1 MINKTIFRQYD
12 IRGIVNKQL
21 TEENSKLIGY
31 YLGLTIKEKYPQ
43 ITPYIIVGYDIRTH
57 SQMLFEALISGIN
70 LSACKVLDIGLVATG
85 VNYFASFQEY
95 EINNKTIKSTA
106 SIMITGSH
114 NAKKYNGFKITIN
127 NEPFFGDELIDLYEK
142 ISKDSE
148 IKIADNFDVI
158 KIDAKSLYIDYMLNQ
173 FSHLKDFPIP
183 FIIDCGNGVAN
194 TVLCEVLDKLNLN
207 YKGLHLVPDGEFPN
221 HHPDPTNEK
230 NLEDLKVLLKDEYNL
245 GFAYDGDA
253 DRIAVLTQKYNIK
266 GDMLAL
272 LFSKTMKNPVIIGEV
287 SYSQNIFDEMNQTTK
302 TIMDKTGYSNLR
314 LKLKELNA
322 DLAAEVS
329 GHIFFNDR
337 YYGFDDAIYATFR
350 VLELIQKGIDLDKE
364 LDKLPKVYTS
374 SNIEI
379 SVSESKKFLIIEKIE
394 KKLKEVQRGFPIIKD
409 ILQIDG
415 LRINFEYG
423 WALVR
428 ASNTNALIMTKYEA
442 TTEATAIGYQKAV
455 VKIDRIAQA
464 AMKHRRIGGIRQT
477 KQQVDVILLF
487 WRALQSFLFIHT
499 VIILFGLT
507 EYRKKLSLK
516 NKNLF
521 INATLLSFVTFTQ
534 QRIEFFK

>member
-12 IRGIVNKQL
+12 IRCIVNEDL
-21 TEENSKLIGY
+21 TFENSKLIGY
-31 YLGLTIKEKYPQ
+31 FLGLTIKEKTLT
-43 ITPYIIVGYDIRTH
+43 TPYIIVGYDVRTH
-57 SQMLFEALISGIN
+57 SNMLFEALISGLN
-70 LSACKVLDIGLVATG
+70 LADCKVLNIELVATG
-85 VNYFASFQEY
+85 VNYFASYQEFV
-95 EINNKTIKSTA
+95 INNQKIKPNA

-127 NEPFFGDELIDLYEK
+127 NEPFFGDELLALYEK
-142 ISKDSE
+142 ILKNQNIE
-148 IKIADNFDVI
+148 IPLNLDFIE
-158 KIDAKSLYIDYMLNQ
+158 IDAKKLYVDYMVNQ
-173 FSHLKDFPIP
+173 FSHLKDFKIP
-183 FIIDCGNGVAN
+183 FAVDCGNGVAN
-194 TVLCEVLDKLNLN
+194 TVLCEILDKLNLN
-207 YKGLHLVPDGEFPN
+207 YQGLHLTPDGEFPN

-230 NLEDLKVLLKDEYNL
+230 NLEDIKALLNDECNL

-287 SYSQNIFDEMNQTTK
+287 TYSQNIFDELNHETK

-350 VLELIQKGIDLDKE
+350 VIELLYKGIDLDFE

-374 SNIEI
+374 ENIEI
-379 SVSESKKFLIIEKIE
+379 EVSEKNKFLIIKKIE
-394 KKLKEVQRGFPIIKD
+394 EKLNQIQRGFPIIKD
-409 ILQIDG
+409 ILKIDG

-423 WALVR
+423 WALIR

-442 TTEATAIGYQKAV
+442 TSYATAMSYKKAV
-455 VKIDRIAQA
+455 ENIINE
-464 AMKHRRIGGIRQT
+464 
-477 KQQVDVILLF
+477 VI
-487 WRALQSFLFIHT
+487 S
-499 VIILFGLT
+499 
-507 EYRKKLSLK
+507 E
-516 NKNLF
+516 
-521 INATLLSFVTFTQ
+521 INSITN
-534 QRIEFFK
+534 

>member
-1 MINKTIFRQYD
+1 M
-12 IRGIVNKQL
+12 
-21 TEENSKLIGY
+21 
-31 YLGLTIKEKYPQ
+31 
-43 ITPYIIVGYDIRTH
+43 
-57 SQMLFEALISGIN
+57 
-70 LSACKVLDIGLVATG
+70 
-85 VNYFASFQEY
+85 
-95 EINNKTIKSTA
+95 
-106 SIMITGSH
+106 
-114 NAKKYNGFKITIN
+114 
-127 NEPFFGDELIDLYEK
+127 
-142 ISKDSE
+142 
-148 IKIADNFDVI
+148 I

-455 VKIDRIAQA
+455 
-464 AMKHRRIGGIRQT
+464 
-477 KQQVDVILLF
+477 
-487 WRALQSFLFIHT
+487 
-499 VIILFGLT
+499 
-507 EYRKKLSLK
+507 E
-516 NKNLF
+516 NL
-521 INATLLSFVTFTQ
+521 IQEVRDELNCITN
-534 QRIEFFK
+534 

>member
-12 IRGIVNKQL
+12 IRGIVNEEL
-21 TEENSKLIGY
+21 TFENSKLIGY
-31 YLGLTIKEKYPQ
+31 YLGLHIKEKIQ
-43 ITPYIIVGYDIRTH
+43 TTPYIIVGFDIRTH
-57 SQMLFEALISGIN
+57 SNMLFEALICGLNYSN
-70 LSACKVLDIGLVATG
+70 CKVLNIGLVATG
-85 VNYFASFQEY
+85 VNYFASFQEFN
-95 EINNKTIKSTA
+95 IDNQTIKPNA

-127 NEPFFGDELIDLYEK
+127 NEPFFGDELIALYER
-142 ISKDSE
+142 IIENQNIPIPLNLDF
-148 IKIADNFDVI
+148 IQ
-158 KIDAKSLYIDYMLNQ
+158 IDAKKSYVDFMINQ
-173 FSHLKDFPIP
+173 FSHLKDFKTP
-183 FIIDCGNGVAN
+183 FAIDCGNGVAN
-194 TVLCEVLDKLNLN
+194 TVLCEILDKLNLN
-207 YKGLHLVPDGEFPN
+207 YKGLHLEPNGDFPN
-221 HHPDPTNEK
+221 HHPDPSNEK
-230 NLEDLKVLLKDEYNL
+230 NLEDLKSLLKDECNL

-287 SYSQNIFDEMNQTTK
+287 TYSQNVFNEMNQSTT

-350 VLELIQKGIDLDKE
+350 VLELLYLGINLDEE

-379 SVSESKKFLIIEKIE
+379 DVNEKNKFLIIQNIE
-394 KKLKEVQRGFPIIKD
+394 KKLTNIKRGFPIIKD
-409 ILQIDG
+409 ILKIDG

-423 WALVR
+423 WALIR
-428 ASNTNALIMTKYEA
+428 ASNTNPLIMTKYEA
-442 TTEATAIGYQKAV
+442 TTYATAMSYKNAV
-455 VKIDRIAQA
+455 ENLINE
-464 AMKHRRIGGIRQT
+464 
-477 KQQVDVILLF
+477 VIN
-487 WRALQSFLFIHT
+487 
-499 VIILFGLT
+499 
-507 EYRKKLSLK
+507 E
-516 NKNLF
+516 
-521 INATLLSFVTFTQ
+521 INSTTN
-534 QRIEFFK
+534 

>member
-12 IRGIVNKQL
+12 IRGVVNEDL
-21 TEENSKLIGY
+21 TQENSKLIGY
-31 YLGLTIKEKYPQ
+31 FLGLTIKEK
-43 ITPYIIVGYDIRTH
+43 IKTTPYIIVGYDVRTH
-57 SQMLFEALISGIN
+57 SNMLFEALISGLN
-70 LSACKVLDIGLVATG
+70 LSGCKVLNIGLVATG
-85 VNYFASFQEY
+85 VNYFASFQEFL
-95 EINNKTIKSTA
+95 INNETIKPNA

-127 NEPFFGDELIDLYEK
+127 NEPFFGDELLALYERILK
-142 ISKDSE
+142 NQNIE
-148 IKIADNFDVI
+148 IPLNLDFIE
-158 KIDAKSLYIDYMLNQ
+158 IDAKKLYVDYMVNQ
-173 FSHLKDFPIP
+173 FSHLKDFKIP
-183 FIIDCGNGVAN
+183 FAVDCGNGVAN
-194 TVLCEVLDKLNLN
+194 TVLCEILDKLNLN
-207 YKGLHLVPDGEFPN
+207 YQGLHLTPDGEFPN

-230 NLEDLKVLLKDEYNL
+230 NLEDIKALLNDECNL

-287 SYSQNIFDEMNQTTK
+287 TYSQNIFDELNHETK

-350 VLELIQKGIDLDKE
+350 VIELLYKDIDLDFE

-374 SNIEI
+374 ENIEI
-379 SVSESKKFLIIEKIE
+379 EVSEKNKFLIIKKIE
-394 KKLKEVQRGFPIIKD
+394 EKLNQIQRGFPIIKD
-409 ILQIDG
+409 ILKIDG

-423 WALVR
+423 WALIR

-442 TTEATAIGYQKAV
+442 TSYATAMSYKKAV
-455 VKIDRIAQA
+455 ENIINE
-464 AMKHRRIGGIRQT
+464 
-477 KQQVDVILLF
+477 VI
-487 WRALQSFLFIHT
+487 S
-499 VIILFGLT
+499 
-507 EYRKKLSLK
+507 E
-516 NKNLF
+516 
-521 INATLLSFVTFTQ
+521 INSITN
-534 QRIEFFK
+534 

>member
-12 IRGIVNKQL
+12 IRGVVNEDL
-21 TEENSKLIGY
+21 TFENSKLIGY
-31 YLGLTIKEKYPQ
+31 FLGLTIKEKTLT
-43 ITPYIIVGYDIRTH
+43 TPYIIVGYDVRTH
-57 SQMLFEALISGIN
+57 SNMLFEALISGLN
-70 LSACKVLDIGLVATG
+70 LADCKVLNIELVATG
-85 VNYFASFQEY
+85 VNYFASYQEF
-95 EINNKTIKSTA
+95 IIDNQKIKPNA

-127 NEPFFGDELIDLYEK
+127 NEPFFGDELLALYEK
-142 ISKDSE
+142 ISKNQNIE
-148 IKIADNFDVI
+148 IPLNLNFI
-158 KIDAKSLYIDYMLNQ
+158 KIDAKKLYIDFMVNQ
-173 FSHLKDFPIP
+173 FSHLKNFQIP
-183 FIIDCGNGVAN
+183 FIVDCGNGVAN
-194 TVLCEVLDKLNLN
+194 TVLCDILDKLNLN
-207 YKGLHLVPDGEFPN
+207 YKGLHLLPDGEFPN

-230 NLEDLKVLLKDEYNL
+230 NLEDIKTLLKDECNL

-287 SYSQNIFDEMNQTTK
+287 TYSQNIFDELNYEAK
-302 TIMDKTGYSNLR
+302 TIMNKTGYSNLR

-350 VLELIQKGIDLDKE
+350 VLELLYNNIDLDFE

-374 SNIEI
+374 SNIELEI
-379 SVSESKKFLIIEKIE
+379 EEKNKFLIIKKIE
-394 KKLKEVQRGFPIIKD
+394 EKLSLIQRGFPIIKD
-409 ILQIDG
+409 ILKIDG

-442 TTEATAIGYQKAV
+442 TTYATAMSYKNAV
-455 VKIDRIAQA
+455 DNLINE
-464 AMKHRRIGGIRQT
+464 
-477 KQQVDVILLF
+477 VIN
-487 WRALQSFLFIHT
+487 
-499 VIILFGLT
+499 
-507 EYRKKLSLK
+507 E
-516 NKNLF
+516 
-521 INATLLSFVTFTQ
+521 INSTTN
-534 QRIEFFK
+534 

>member
-12 IRGIVNKQL
+12 IRGIVNEDL
-21 TEENSKLIGY
+21 TQENSKLIGY
-31 YLGLTIKEKYPQ
+31 FLGLTIKEK
-43 ITPYIIVGYDIRTH
+43 IKTTPYIVVGYDVRTH
-57 SQMLFEALISGIN
+57 SNMLFEALISGLN
-70 LSACKVLDIGLVATG
+70 LSGCKILNIGLVATG
-85 VNYFASFQEY
+85 VNYFASFQEFV
-95 EINNKTIKSTA
+95 INNQTIKPTA

-127 NEPFFGDELIDLYEK
+127 NEPFFGNELLALYERILK
-142 ISKDSE
+142 NQNIE
-148 IKIADNFDVI
+148 IPLNLDFIE
-158 KIDAKSLYIDYMLNQ
+158 IDAKKLYVDYMVNQ
-173 FSHLKDFPIP
+173 FSHLKDFKTP
-183 FIIDCGNGVAN
+183 FALDCGNGVAN
-194 TVLCEVLDKLNLN
+194 TVLCEILDKLNLN
-207 YKGLHLVPDGEFPN
+207 YQGIHLTPDGEFPN

-230 NLEDLKVLLKDEYNL
+230 NLEDLKTLLKDDCNL

-287 SYSQNIFDEMNQTTK
+287 TYSQNIFGELNHETK

-350 VLELIQKGIDLDKE
+350 VIELLYKGIDLDSE

-374 SNIEI
+374 ENIEI
-379 SVSESKKFLIIEKIE
+379 EVTEKNKFLIIKKIE
-394 KKLKEVQRGFPIIKD
+394 EKLNQIQRGFPIIKD
-409 ILQIDG
+409 ILKIDG

-423 WALVR
+423 WALIR

-442 TTEATAIGYQKAV
+442 TSYATAMSYKNAV
-455 VKIDRIAQA
+455 ENIINE
-464 AMKHRRIGGIRQT
+464 
-477 KQQVDVILLF
+477 VI
-487 WRALQSFLFIHT
+487 S
-499 VIILFGLT
+499 
-507 EYRKKLSLK
+507 E
-516 NKNLF
+516 
-521 INATLLSFVTFTQ
+521 INSITN
-534 QRIEFFK
+534 

>member
-12 IRGIVNKQL
+12 IRGIVNEDL
-21 TEENSKLIGY
+21 TQENSKLIGY
-31 YLGLTIKEKYPQ
+31 FLGLTIKEK
-43 ITPYIIVGYDIRTH
+43 IKTTPYIVVGYDVRTH
-57 SQMLFEALISGIN
+57 SNMLFEALISGLN
-70 LSACKVLDIGLVATG
+70 LSRCKVLNIGLVATG
-85 VNYFASFQEY
+85 VNYFASFQEFL
-95 EINNKTIKSTA
+95 INNETIKPTA

-127 NEPFFGDELIDLYEK
+127 NEPFFGNELLALYEK
-142 ISKDSE
+142 ILKNQNIE
-148 IKIADNFDVI
+148 IPLNLNFI
-158 KIDAKSLYIDYMLNQ
+158 EIDAKKLYVDYMVNQ
-173 FSHLKDFPIP
+173 FSHLKDFKIP
-183 FIIDCGNGVAN
+183 FAVDCGNGVAN
-194 TVLCEVLDKLNLN
+194 TVLCEILDKLNLN
-207 YKGLHLVPDGEFPN
+207 YQGLHLTPDGEFPN

-230 NLEDLKVLLKDEYNL
+230 NLEDIKALLNDECNL

-287 SYSQNIFDEMNQTTK
+287 TYSQNIFDELNHETK

-350 VLELIQKGIDLDKE
+350 VIELLYKGIDLDFE

-374 SNIEI
+374 ENIEI
-379 SVSESKKFLIIEKIE
+379 EVSEKNKFLIIKRIEEKLNQI
-394 KKLKEVQRGFPIIKD
+394 QRGFPIIKD
-409 ILQIDG
+409 ILKIDG

-423 WALVR
+423 WALIR

-442 TTEATAIGYQKAV
+442 TSYATAMSYKKAV
-455 VKIDRIAQA
+455 ENIINE
-464 AMKHRRIGGIRQT
+464 
-477 KQQVDVILLF
+477 VI
-487 WRALQSFLFIHT
+487 S
-499 VIILFGLT
+499 
-507 EYRKKLSLK
+507 E
-516 NKNLF
+516 
-521 INATLLSFVTFTQ
+521 INSITN
-534 QRIEFFK
+534 

>member
-21 TEENSKLIGY
+21 TQENSKLIGY
-31 YLGLTIKEKYPQ
+31 YLGLTIKEKHSG
-43 ITPYIIVGYDIRTH
+43 ITPYVIVGYDIRTH

-70 LSACKVLDIGLVATG
+70 LSGCKVLDIGLVATG

-95 EINNKTIKSTA
+95 TIDNKTIKPQA

-114 NAKKYNGFKITIN
+114 NAKHYNGFKITIN
-127 NEPFFGDELIDLYEK
+127 NEPFFGDELIDLYER
-142 ISKDSE
+142 ISKNSE
-148 IKIADNFDVI
+148 IQIPNNFEVI
-158 KIDAKSLYIDYMLNQ
+158 KVNAKSLYVDYMVDQ

-183 FIIDCGNGVAN
+183 FVLDCGNGVAN
-194 TVLCEVLDKLNLN
+194 TVLCEILDKLNLN
-207 YKGLHLVPDGEFPN
+207 YLGLHLEPDGEFPN

-230 NLEDLKVLLKDEYNL
+230 NLEDLKTLLKDEYNL

-379 SVSESKKFLIIEKIE
+379 LVSEDKKFLIIEKIE
-394 KKLKEVQRGFPIIKD
+394 EKLKEIQRGFPIIKD
-409 ILQIDG
+409 ILKIDG

-455 VKIDRIAQA
+455 
-464 AMKHRRIGGIRQT
+464 
-477 KQQVDVILLF
+477 
-487 WRALQSFLFIHT
+487 
-499 VIILFGLT
+499 
-507 EYRKKLSLK
+507 E
-516 NKNLF
+516 NL
-521 INATLLSFVTFTQ
+521 IQEVRNELNCITN
-534 QRIEFFK
+534 

>member
-12 IRGIVNKQL
+12 IRGVVNEDL
-21 TEENSKLIGY
+21 TFENSKLIGY
-31 YLGLTIKEKYPQ
+31 FLGLTIKEKTLT
-43 ITPYIIVGYDIRTH
+43 TPYIIVGYDVRTH
-57 SQMLFEALISGIN
+57 SNMLFEALISGLN
-70 LSACKVLDIGLVATG
+70 LADCKVLNIELVATG
-85 VNYFASFQEY
+85 VNYFASYQEF
-95 EINNKTIKSTA
+95 IIDNQKIKPNA

-127 NEPFFGDELIDLYEK
+127 NEPFFGDELLALYEK
-142 ISKDSE
+142 ISKNQNIE
-148 IKIADNFDVI
+148 IPLNLDFI
-158 KIDAKSLYIDYMLNQ
+158 KIDANKLYIDFMVNQ
-173 FSHLKDFPIP
+173 FSHLKNFQIP
-183 FIIDCGNGVAN
+183 FIVDCGNGVAN
-194 TVLCEVLDKLNLN
+194 TVLCDILDKLNLN
-207 YKGLHLVPDGEFPN
+207 YKGLHLLPDGEFPN

-230 NLEDLKVLLKDEYNL
+230 NLEDIKALLKDECNL

-287 SYSQNIFDEMNQTTK
+287 TYSQNIFDELNYEAK
-302 TIMDKTGYSNLR
+302 TIMNKTGYSNLR

-350 VLELIQKGIDLDKE
+350 VLELLYNNIDLDFE

-374 SNIEI
+374 SNIELEI
-379 SVSESKKFLIIEKIE
+379 EEKNKFLIIKKIE
-394 KKLKEVQRGFPIIKD
+394 EKLSLIQRGFPIIKN
-409 ILQIDG
+409 ILKIDG

-428 ASNTNALIMTKYEA
+428 ASNTNAVIMTKYEA
-442 TTEATAIGYQKAV
+442 TTYATAMSYKNAV
-455 VKIDRIAQA
+455 DNLINE
-464 AMKHRRIGGIRQT
+464 
-477 KQQVDVILLF
+477 VIN
-487 WRALQSFLFIHT
+487 
-499 VIILFGLT
+499 
-507 EYRKKLSLK
+507 E
-516 NKNLF
+516 
-521 INATLLSFVTFTQ
+521 INSITN
-534 QRIEFFK
+534 

>member
-12 IRGIVNKQL
+12 IRGIVNEDL
-21 TEENSKLIGY
+21 TFENSKLIGY
-31 YLGLTIKEKYPQ
+31 FLGLTIKEKTLT
-43 ITPYIIVGYDIRTH
+43 TPYIIVGYDVRTH
-57 SQMLFEALISGIN
+57 SNMLFEALISGLN
-70 LSACKVLDIGLVATG
+70 LSGCKVLNIGLVATG
-85 VNYFASFQEY
+85 VNYFASFQEFF
-95 EINNKTIKSTA
+95 INEENIKPNA

-127 NEPFFGDELIDLYEK
+127 NEPFFGEELLALYER
-142 ISKDSE
+142 ISKNQNIE
-148 IKIADNFDVI
+148 IPLNLNFI
-158 KIDAKSLYIDYMLNQ
+158 KIDAKKLYVDYMISQ
-173 FSHLKDFPIP
+173 FSHLKNLQIP

-194 TVLCEVLDKLNLN
+194 TVLCEILDKLNLN
-207 YKGLHLVPDGEFPN
+207 YKGLHLTPDGEFPN

-230 NLEDLKVLLKDEYNL
+230 NLEDIKALLKDECNL

-287 SYSQNIFDEMNQTTK
+287 TYSQNIFDELNHETK
-302 TIMDKTGYSNLR
+302 TIMNKTGYSNLR

-350 VLELIQKGIDLDKE
+350 VLELLYDNIDLDSE

-374 SNIEI
+374 SNIELEI
-379 SVSESKKFLIIEKIE
+379 EEKNKFLIIKKIE
-394 KKLKEVQRGFPIIKD
+394 EKLNQVQRGFPIIKN
-409 ILQIDG
+409 ILKIDG

-442 TTEATAIGYQKAV
+442 TTYATAMSYKNAV
-455 VKIDRIAQA
+455 DNLINE
-464 AMKHRRIGGIRQT
+464 
-477 KQQVDVILLF
+477 VIN
-487 WRALQSFLFIHT
+487 
-499 VIILFGLT
+499 
-507 EYRKKLSLK
+507 E
-516 NKNLF
+516 
-521 INATLLSFVTFTQ
+521 INSTTN
-534 QRIEFFK
+534 

>member
-12 IRGIVNKQL
+12 IRGIVNEDL
-21 TEENSKLIGY
+21 TYGNSKLIGY
-31 YLGLTIKEKYPQ
+31 FLGLTIKEKIQ
-43 ITPYIIVGYDIRTH
+43 TTPYIVVGYDVRTH
-57 SQMLFEALISGIN
+57 SNMLFEALISGLN
-70 LSACKVLDIGLVATG
+70 LSGCKVLNIGLVATG
-85 VNYFASFQEY
+85 VNYFATYQEFI
-95 EINNKTIKSTA
+95 INHKTIKPNA

-127 NEPFFGDELIDLYEK
+127 NEPFFGDELIELYERIIK
-142 ISKDSE
+142 SKD
-148 IKIADNFDVI
+148 IKIPNNHDFI
-158 KIDAKSLYIDYMLNQ
+158 KIDAKTLYIDFMVNQ
-173 FSHLKDFPIP
+173 FSHLKDFKIP
-183 FIIDCGNGVAN
+183 FAIDCGNGVAN
-194 TVLCEVLDKLNLN
+194 TVLCDILDKLNLN
-207 YKGLHLVPDGEFPN
+207 YQGLHLTPDGEFPN

-230 NLEDLKVLLKDEYNL
+230 NLEDLKALLKNEYNL

-287 SYSQNIFDEMNQTTK
+287 SYSQNIFDEMNQSTK

-379 SVSESKKFLIIEKIE
+379 IVSESKKFLIIEKIE
-394 KKLKEVQRGFPIIKD
+394 EKLKEIQRGFPIIKD
-409 ILQIDG
+409 ILKIDG

-442 TTEATAIGYQKAV
+442 TTEATAIGYQKA
-455 VKIDRIAQA
+455 I
-464 AMKHRRIGGIRQT
+464 
-477 KQQVDVILLF
+477 
-487 WRALQSFLFIHT
+487 
-499 VIILFGLT
+499 
-507 EYRKKLSLK
+507 E
-516 NKNLF
+516 NL
-521 INATLLSFVTFTQ
+521 IQEVRNELNCITN
-534 QRIEFFK
+534 

>member
-12 IRGIVNKQL
+12 IRGIVNEDL
-21 TEENSKLIGY
+21 TFENSKLIGY
-31 YLGLTIKEKYPQ
+31 FLGLTIKEKTLT
-43 ITPYIIVGYDIRTH
+43 TPYIIVGYDVRTH
-57 SQMLFEALISGIN
+57 SNMLFEALISGLN
-70 LSACKVLDIGLVATG
+70 SSGCKVLNIGLVATG
-85 VNYFASFQEY
+85 VNYFASFQEFI
-95 EINNKTIKSTA
+95 INNQKIKPNA

-127 NEPFFGDELIDLYEK
+127 NEPFFGDELLALYERIK
-142 ISKDSE
+142 KNQNIE
-148 IKIADNFDVI
+148 IPLNLDFI
-158 KIDAKSLYIDYMLNQ
+158 KIDAKKLYIDFMVNQ
-173 FSHLKDFPIP
+173 FSHLKNFKTP
-183 FIIDCGNGVAN
+183 FIVDCGNGVAN
-194 TVLCEVLDKLNLN
+194 TVLCDILDELNLN
-207 YKGLHLVPDGEFPN
+207 YMGLHLTPNGNFPN

-230 NLEDLKVLLKDEYNL
+230 NLEDIKTLLKNECNL

-287 SYSQNIFDEMNQTTK
+287 TYSQNIFDELNNEAK
-302 TIMDKTGYSNLR
+302 TIMNKTGYSNLR

-350 VLELIQKGIDLDKE
+350 VLELLYNNIDLDFE

-374 SNIEI
+374 ENIELEI
-379 SVSESKKFLIIEKIE
+379 EEKNKFLIIKKMEEK
-394 KKLKEVQRGFPIIKD
+394 LNQLQRGFPIIKN
-409 ILQIDG
+409 ILKIDG

-428 ASNTNALIMTKYEA
+428 ASNTNAVIMTKYEA
-442 TTEATAIGYQKAV
+442 TTYATAMSYKNA
-455 VKIDRIAQA
+455 IDNLINE
-464 AMKHRRIGGIRQT
+464 
-477 KQQVDVILLF
+477 VIN
-487 WRALQSFLFIHT
+487 
-499 VIILFGLT
+499 
-507 EYRKKLSLK
+507 E
-516 NKNLF
+516 
-521 INATLLSFVTFTQ
+521 INSTTN
-534 QRIEFFK
+534 